1 MRKLLFVLTLLSW
14 GASPALAYDP
24 EARRADREPEPPRAI
39 VQIPPGLYRVTEVYV
54 GDVVT
59 RVGDVTTYTTETEH
73 RVIDTFA
80 RVLGAVGTGE
90 RSLFDGRAF
99 NGRTAM
105 SDGQLVAGTYYENYV
120 QGDAAFMPVSVVF
133 FQDDAEIARRRAARP
148 SPPTARTPPP
158 RPPTSNPLP
167 LAVPP
172 WPPSPPTPAPP
183 VPAPLPPLPSVR
195 VGVDPSGG
203 PALLPSLEV
212 ARGQRYALRVN
223 VLGAPLPV
231 SLESW
236 SLEGGVDDAANPG
249 GWQAADATLAGLWFR
264 LPPPGA
270 SWTLSLR
277 VRVRVLEPARR
288 TFEVTAPI
296 SIWVRSPAVVE

>member
-1 MRKLLFVLTLLSW
+1 MRRLLLVLTLLSC

-24 EARRADREPEPPRAI
+24 DARRADPEPPRVV

-59 RVGDVTTYTTETEH
+59 RVGDVTTYTTATEH

-80 RVLGAVGTGE
+80 RVLGAIGTGE
-90 RSLFDGRAF
+90 RSLFDGSAF

-105 SDGQLVAGTYYENYV
+105 SDGQLVAGTYYKNYV
-120 QGDAAFMPVSVVF
+120 QRDDAFVPVSIVF

-148 SPPTARTPPP
+148 SPPSGRTPPP
-158 RPPTSNPLP
+158 QLPTSNPVP
-167 LAVPP
+167 LAVPT
-172 WPPSPPTPAPP
+172 SPPAASTRGPA
-183 VPAPLPPLPSVR
+183 VRAPLPPLPDVR

-203 PALLPSLEV
+203 PALLRSLEV

-223 VLGAPLPV
+223 VLGSPLPV
-231 SLESW
+231 ALESW

-249 GWQAADATLAGLWFR
+249 GWQAADATLAGLWVR

-277 VRVRVLEPARR
+277 VRVRVLEPAGR
-288 TFEVTAPI
+288 TFEVSAPI
-296 SIWVRSPAVVE
+296 AIWVRSPAVVE